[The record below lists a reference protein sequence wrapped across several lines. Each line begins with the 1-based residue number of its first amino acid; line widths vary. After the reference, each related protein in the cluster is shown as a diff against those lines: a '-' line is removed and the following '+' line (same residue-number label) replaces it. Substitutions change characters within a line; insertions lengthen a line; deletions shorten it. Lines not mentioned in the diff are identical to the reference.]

1 MSQTTVAVIGAGY
14 WGRNL
19 VRVYAELGCLSW
31 ICDSSD
37 EILAE
42 CRRQYPGVSCS
53 RDYRAAIADVN
64 VQAIVLAV
72 PAECHAALAQEAL
85 LADKD
90 VFVEKP
96 LSLTVDDALELKLLA
111 EERGRILMVGHLL
124 QFHPAF
130 MKLKGLVREGELGRI
145 RYIYSNRLSFGKI
158 RREEDIMWSFAPHDI
173 SMILSLTNEDP
184 ESVMATGGNYLHEHI
199 ADVTTTHMDFASG
212 IKAHVFVSWLHPFK
226 EQKLVV
232 VGDRNMAVFQDTEPW
247 GRKLLLYP
255 HNINWHGGVPVPDKH
270 EAEAVE
276 VEQVEPLRAECE
288 HFIECVRSRRQP
300 VTDAA
305 EGLTVLRVL
314 RAGQESLQACGRR
327 VSLIVEKRR
336 PYFVHE
342 SSYVDEDV
350 EIGCGTKIWHFSH
363 IMEGSRIGS
372 GCSIG
377 QNAVIGPDTVIGDN
391 CKIQNNVSVYK
402 GVTIEDNVFC
412 GPSMVFTNVYN
423 PRAEIAR
430 MDELRQTL
438 IREGA
443 TIGANATVVCGVTI
457 GRYAFVG
464 AGAVVNKDVPDY
476 ALMVGN
482 PARQIWWICRCGHK
496 LNEMFLCE
504 ECAQAYQIQ
513 DGRLVAV
520 EN

>member
-1 MSQTTVAVIGAGY
+1 MNQTSVAVIGAGY

-31 ICDSSD
+31 ICDSSA

-42 CRRQYPGVSCS
+42 CRRQHPSVSCS
-53 RDYRAAIADVN
+53 RDYRAALADVN
-64 VQAIVLAV
+64 LQAVVLAV
-72 PAECHAALAQEAL
+72 PAECHAVQARDAL

-96 LSLTVDDALELKLLA
+96 LALTVEDALELKQLA
-111 EERGRILMVGHLL
+111 EERGLILMVGHLL
-124 QFHPAF
+124 QYHPAF
-130 MKLKGLVREGELGRI
+130 VRLKELVREGELGRI

-173 SMILSLTNEDP
+173 SMILALTNEAP
-184 ESVMATGGNYLHEHI
+184 ESIMATGGNYLHEHI

-212 IKAHVFVSWLHPFK
+212 IRAHVFVSWLHPFK

-255 HNINWHGGVPVPDKH
+255 HNINWHDGVPVPDKH

-288 HFIECVRSRRQP
+288 HFLESVRSRHQP
-300 VTDAA
+300 VTDAD
-305 EGLTVLRVL
+305 EGLAVLRVL
-314 RAGQESLQACGRR
+314 RAGQESLLAGGRR
-327 VSLIVEKRR
+327 VSLNAEPRR

-342 SSYVDEDV
+342 SSYVDEGV
-350 EIGCGTKIWHFSH
+350 EIGGGTRIWHFSH
-363 IMEGSRIGS
+363 VIKGSRIGS
-372 GCSIG
+372 NCNIG
-377 QNAVIGPDTVIGDN
+377 QNVVIGPDAVIGN
-391 CKIQNNVSVYK
+391 GCKIQNNVSVYK
-402 GVTIEDNVFC
+402 GVTLEDNVFC

-430 MDELRQTL
+430 MEELRPTL
-438 IREGA
+438 VREGA
-443 TIGANATVVCGVTI
+443 SIGANVTIVCGVTI
-457 GRYAFVG
+457 GRYAFIG
-464 AGAVVNKDVPDY
+464 AGAVVNKDVPDH

-482 PARQIWWICRCGHK
+482 PARQIGWMCKCGVKCRDSNCSICGCQF
-496 LNEMFLCE
+496 EVSC
-504 ECAQAYQIQ
+504 
-513 DGRLVAV
+513 D
-520 EN
+520 